1 MKTYIKPAIFIEKV
15 EFETLL
21 QSVSGPNVTSA
32 TKASSERA
40 VEGKDRGDY
49 QVEDNSSF
57 GDLW

>member
-1 MKTYIKPAIFIEKV
+1 MKTYIKPEIFIEKV

-21 QSVSGPNVTSA
+21 QSVSGPNVST
-32 TKASSERA
+32 TKASSGRD